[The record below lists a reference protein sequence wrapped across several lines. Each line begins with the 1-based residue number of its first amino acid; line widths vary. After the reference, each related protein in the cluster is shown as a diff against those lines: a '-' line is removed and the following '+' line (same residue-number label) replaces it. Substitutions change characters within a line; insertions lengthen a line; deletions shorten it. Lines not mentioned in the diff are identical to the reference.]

1 MPKRSKSQNPR
12 ELLTPAA
19 LHILMALADG
29 ERHGYAIK
37 GEVEERT
44 GGALRLGPGTLYEAI
59 HRMKNAGW
67 IKSVAGAHE
76 EASQGGARKCYRLT
90 TPGRKRMKEEL
101 ERLDGIVSFARS
113 HALLEGR

>member
-1 MPKRSKSQNPR
+1 MPRRSKSQNPR

-19 LHILMALADG
+19 LHILMVLADG

-37 GEVEERT
+37 GEVEQRT

-67 IKSVAGAHE
+67 IRSVGGTHE
-76 EASQGGARKCYRLT
+76 EASQGGPRKCYRLT
-90 TPGRKRMKEEL
+90 APGRRRMQEEL

-113 HALLEGR
+113 HALLGSR